1 MFVYIYYCHRVFQN
15 TCVLTDAP
23 LVSIPPVNTRISAGD
38 TTNIYCRSDSK
49 PLSDITWSIDG
60 KEFTVCR
67 SSGICPVSVGNVGS
81 GQQVNYMCIAKND
94 YGRDMINI
102 TFEGQGT
109 YSNVPDKKVTL
120 QMLLFLE

>member
-1 MFVYIYYCHRVFQN
+1 
-15 TCVLTDAP
+15 
-23 LVSIPPVNTRISAGD
+23 
-38 TTNIYCRSDSK
+38 
-49 PLSDITWSIDG
+49 
-60 KEFTVCR
+60 
-67 SSGICPVSVGNVGS
+67 VSVGNVGS